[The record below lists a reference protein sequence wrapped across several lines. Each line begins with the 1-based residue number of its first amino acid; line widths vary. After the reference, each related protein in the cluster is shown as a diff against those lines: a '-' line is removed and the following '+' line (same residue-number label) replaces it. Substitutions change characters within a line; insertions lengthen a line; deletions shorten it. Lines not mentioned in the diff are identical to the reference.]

1 MVSTEKGSPSETT
14 PSMERG
20 GIPDHSVLGFY
31 EPLASYYHMIFEDW
45 DRAVNAAGVEALSR
59 DISEVLAGDS
69 CWSNFP

>member
-45 DRAVNAAGVEALSR
+45 DRAVNARGR
-59 DISEVLAGDS
+59 
-69 CWSNFP
+69 